1 MTGGFRANGE
11 ESHKSRLGVADLP
24 HVMRFQFNRLPSA
37 EVRIQTRKESGQR
50 SGFEGTSSNQQEK
63 IGH

>member
-24 HVMRFQFNRLPSA
+24 HVMRFQFNRLAIGRGSYPDA
-37 EVRIQTRKESGQR
+37 KRIGAAFWIRGDE
-50 SGFEGTSSNQQEK
+50 SNQQEK